1 MEWNKRRRPGVKA
14 ASRAL
19 ARMDM
24 GGSYGS
30 SAGGAAPMLPET
42 ETSYAA
48 ASRRAR
54 DMASWPTWRISPDA
68 ALLPEQDAINAR
80 IEGLTRNNGLA
91 RSARRTIVD
100 NVIGPRV
107 TCKPN
112 PDQVTIGRT
121 LSPDWSRT
129 VQGEWETFAD
139 TTWFDAGGRHT
150 FHSAT
155 RLAVNSLCTN
165 GEALALPIWIQG
177 NGRGNF
183 SRWFTAIQMVH
194 PARLS
199 NPDGRRD
206 EAKRRGGIEL
216 NDLGEPI
223 AYNILKAH
231 PGEITLGLAAPEW
244 ERIPAFQTWG
254 RLRVLHLYE
263 QDDVGLTRGV
273 SAMTS
278 VLRQFGMLDKFTT
291 ERLRLAV
298 LDSLMFAALET
309 PLDSQGV
316 QELFGEPGAE
326 NPMGAYYQSLQEW
339 QVNMRGGAIIPMPP
353 GTSMKP
359 FMPPRGMSE
368 LESFSVL
375 MLRNIAAGLDLPYE
389 LLTKDFSRTNYSSA
403 RAAMLEAWRTFQ
415 AKRQLVI
422 DHWIRP
428 IYDLWFEEAV
438 NRGRIPDCAPADYYA
453 NQVAWTRAKWM
464 FAARGW
470 VDPLKEARG
479 VQIRKDANITTL
491 EDLEGEQGM
500 DWQDVLEQQA
510 RENEMADELGVPRPH
525 VEKKAAPAGGPGE
538 TGQNLQ
544 DAADQG
550 GD

>member
-1 MEWNKRRRPGVKA
+1 MEWNKRGRPRIKA
-14 ASRAL
+14 RTA

-30 SAGGAAPMLPET
+30 SSSGASPMMPEV
-42 ETSYAA
+42 ETRYAA

-54 DMASWPTWRISPDA
+54 DMASWPAWRISPDA

-80 IEGLTRNNGLA
+80 IEDLTRNNGIA
-91 RSARRTIVD
+91 RSARRTLVD

-112 PDQVTIGRT
+112 PDQHTIGRP
-121 LSPDWSRT
+121 LSPDWQRT

-155 RLAVNSLCTN
+155 RLAVNSLASN
-165 GEALALPIWIQG
+165 GEALALPTWIQG
-177 NGRGNF
+177 NGRGTF
-183 SRWFTAIQMVH
+183 SRWFTCLQMVH

-199 NPDGRRD
+199 NPDGRSD
-206 EAKRRGGIEL
+206 DINIRGGIEL
-216 NDLGEPI
+216 NERGEPI
-223 AYNILKAH
+223 AYNIEKTH
-231 PGEITLGLAAPEW
+231 PGDTARGLALREW
-244 ERIPAFQTWG
+244 ETIPAYQTWG
-254 RLRVLHLYE
+254 RVRVIHLYDQE
-263 QDDVGLTRGV
+263 DVGLTRGV
-273 SAMTS
+273 SALAS
-278 VLRQFGMLDKFTT
+278 VLRQFAMLDKFST

-316 QELFGEPGAE
+316 QELFGEPGEA
-326 NPMGAYYQSLQEW
+326 NPMGAYYEALQEW
-339 QVNMRGGAIIPMPP
+339 QVNMRGGALIPIPP
-353 GTSMKP
+353 GTTMKP

-368 LESFSVL
+368 LEPFSVL
-375 MLRNIAAGLDLPYE
+375 MLRNIAAGLDYPYE
-389 LLTKDFSRTNYSSA
+389 LLTKDFSKTNYSSA
-403 RAAMLEAWRTFQ
+403 RAALLEAWRTFQ

-438 NRGRIPDCAPADYYA
+438 NRGRIPECTPADYYN
-453 NQVAWTRAKWM
+453 NQVAWTRAKWL
-464 FAARGW
+464 FAPRGW

-479 VQIRKDANITTL
+479 VQIRKDAGITTL
-491 EDLEGEQGM
+491 EDLAGEQGM
-500 DWQDVLEQQA
+500 DWVDMLEQQA
-510 RENEMADELGVPRPH
+510 RENERADLLGVPRPH
-525 VEKKAAPAGGPGE
+525 VAKKAAPGAGADA
-538 TGQNLQ
+538 GQNLQ
-544 DAADQG
+544 DAADIG
-550 GD
+550 GDE

>member
-1 MEWNKRRRPGVKA
+1 MEWTKRGRPRIKA
-14 ASRAL
+14 RTA

-30 SAGGAAPMLPET
+30 PAGGASPMLPEV
-42 ETSYAA
+42 ETRYAA

-54 DMASWPTWRISPDA
+54 DMASWPAWRISPDA

-80 IEGLTRNNGLA
+80 IEDLTRNNGIA
-91 RSARRTIVD
+91 RSARRTLVD

-112 PDQVTIGRT
+112 PDQHTIGRT
-121 LSPDWSRT
+121 LSPDWQRT

-155 RLAVNSLCTN
+155 RLAVNSLASN
-165 GEALALPIWIQG
+165 GEALALPTWIQG
-177 NGRGNF
+177 NGRGTF
-183 SRWFTAIQMVH
+183 SRWFTCLQMVH

-199 NPDGRRD
+199 NPDGRSD
-206 EAKRRGGIEL
+206 DITLRGGIKL
-216 NDLGEPI
+216 NERGEPI
-223 AYNILKAH
+223 AYNIEKTH
-231 PGEITLGLAAPEW
+231 PGDTARGLALREW
-244 ERIPAFQTWG
+244 ETIPAYQTWG
-254 RLRVLHLYE
+254 RVRVIHLYDQE
-263 QDDVGLTRGV
+263 DVGLTRGV
-273 SAMTS
+273 SALAS
-278 VLRQFGMLDKFTT
+278 VLRQFAMLDKFST

-316 QELFGEPGAE
+316 QELFGEPGEA
-326 NPMGAYYQSLQEW
+326 NPMGAYYEALQEW
-339 QVNMRGGAIIPMPP
+339 QVNIRGGALIPIPP
-353 GTSMKP
+353 GTTMKP

-368 LESFSVL
+368 LEPFSVL
-375 MLRNIAAGLDLPYE
+375 MLRNIAAGLDYPYE
-389 LLTKDFSRTNYSSA
+389 LLTKDFSKTNYSSA
-403 RAAMLEAWRTFQ
+403 RAALLEAWRTFQ

-438 NRGRIPDCAPADYYA
+438 NRGRIPECTPADYYN
-453 NQVAWTRAKWM
+453 NQVAWTRAKWL
-464 FAARGW
+464 FAPRGW

-479 VQIRKDANITTL
+479 VQIRKDAGITTL
-491 EDLEGEQGM
+491 EDLAGEQGM
-500 DWQDVLEQQA
+500 DWVDMLEQQA
-510 RENEMADELGVPRPH
+510 RENERADLLGVPRPH
-525 VEKKAAPAGGPGE
+525 VAKKAAPGGGADA
-538 TGQNLQ
+538 GQNLQ
-544 DAADQG
+544 DAADIG
-550 GD
+550 GDE

>member
-1 MEWNKRRRPGVKA
+1 MEWTKRGRPRIKA
-14 ASRAL
+14 RTA

-30 SAGGAAPMLPET
+30 SSSGASPMLPEI
-42 ETSYAA
+42 ETRYAA

-54 DMASWPTWRISPDA
+54 DMASWPAWRISPDA

-80 IEGLTRNNGLA
+80 IEDLTRNNGIA
-91 RSARRTIVD
+91 RSARRTLVD

-112 PDQVTIGRT
+112 PDQHTIGRP
-121 LSPDWSRT
+121 LSPDWQRT

-155 RLAVNSLCTN
+155 RLAVNSLASN
-165 GEALALPIWIQG
+165 GEALALPTWIQG
-177 NGRGNF
+177 NGRGTF
-183 SRWFTAIQMVH
+183 SRWFTCLQMVH

-199 NPDGRRD
+199 NPDGRSD
-206 EAKRRGGIEL
+206 DINIRGGIEL
-216 NDLGEPI
+216 NERGEPI
-223 AYNILKAH
+223 AYNIEKTH
-231 PGEITLGLAAPEW
+231 PGDTARGLALREW
-244 ERIPAFQTWG
+244 ERIPSYQTWG
-254 RLRVLHLYE
+254 RVRVIHLYDQE
-263 QDDVGLTRGV
+263 DVGLTRGV
-273 SAMTS
+273 SALAS
-278 VLRQFGMLDKFTT
+278 VLRQFAMLDKFST

-316 QELFGEPGAE
+316 QELFGEPGEA
-326 NPMGAYYQSLQEW
+326 NPMGAYYEALQEW
-339 QVNMRGGAIIPMPP
+339 QVNMRGGALIPIPP
-353 GTSMKP
+353 GTTMKP

-368 LESFSVL
+368 LEPFSVL
-375 MLRNIAAGLDLPYE
+375 MLRNIAAGLDYPYE
-389 LLTKDFSRTNYSSA
+389 LLTKDFSKTNYSSA
-403 RAAMLEAWRTFQ
+403 RAALLEAWRTFQ

-438 NRGRIPDCAPADYYA
+438 NRGRIPECTPADYYN
-453 NQVAWTRAKWM
+453 NQVAWTRAKWL
-464 FAARGW
+464 FAPRGW

-479 VQIRKDANITTL
+479 VQIRKDAGITTL
-491 EDLEGEQGM
+491 EDLAGEQGM
-500 DWQDVLEQQA
+500 DWVDMLEQQA
-510 RENEMADELGVPRPH
+510 RENERADLLGVPRPH
-525 VEKKAAPAGGPGE
+525 VAKKAAPGAGADA
-538 TGQNLQ
+538 GQNLQ
-544 DAADQG
+544 DAADIG
-550 GD
+550 GDE

>member
-1 MEWNKRRRPGVKA
+1 MEWTKRGRPRIKA
-14 ASRAL
+14 RTA

-30 SAGGAAPMLPET
+30 SSSGASPMLPEI
-42 ETSYAA
+42 ETRYAA

-54 DMASWPTWRISPDA
+54 DMASWPAWRISPDA

-80 IEGLTRNNGLA
+80 IEDLTRNNGIA
-91 RSARRTIVD
+91 RSARRTLVD

-112 PDQVTIGRT
+112 PDQHTIGRP
-121 LSPDWSRT
+121 LSPDWQRT

-155 RLAVNSLCTN
+155 RLAVNSLASN
-165 GEALALPIWIQG
+165 GEALALPTWIQG
-177 NGRGNF
+177 NGRGTF
-183 SRWFTAIQMVH
+183 SRWFTCLQMVH

-199 NPDGRRD
+199 NPDGRSD
-206 EAKRRGGIEL
+206 DINIRGGIEL
-216 NDLGEPI
+216 NERGEPI
-223 AYNILKAH
+223 AYNIEKTH
-231 PGEITLGLAAPEW
+231 PGDTARGLALREW
-244 ERIPAFQTWG
+244 ETIPAYQTWG
-254 RLRVLHLYE
+254 RVRVIHLYDQE
-263 QDDVGLTRGV
+263 DVGLTRGV
-273 SAMTS
+273 SALAS
-278 VLRQFGMLDKFTT
+278 VLRQFAMLDKFST

-316 QELFGEPGAE
+316 QELFGEPGEA
-326 NPMGAYYQSLQEW
+326 NPMGAYYEALQEW
-339 QVNMRGGAIIPMPP
+339 QVNMRGGALIPIPP
-353 GTSMKP
+353 GTTMKP

-368 LESFSVL
+368 LEPFSVL
-375 MLRNIAAGLDLPYE
+375 MLRNIAAGLDYPYE
-389 LLTKDFSRTNYSSA
+389 LLTKDFSKTNYSSA
-403 RAAMLEAWRTFQ
+403 RAALLEAWRTFQ

-438 NRGRIPDCAPADYYA
+438 NRGRIPECTPADYYN
-453 NQVAWTRAKWM
+453 NQVAWTRAKWL
-464 FAARGW
+464 FAPRGW

-479 VQIRKDANITTL
+479 VQIRKDAGITTL
-491 EDLEGEQGM
+491 EDLAGEQGM
-500 DWQDVLEQQA
+500 DWVDMLEQQA
-510 RENEMADELGVPRPH
+510 RENERADLLGVPRPH
-525 VEKKAAPAGGPGE
+525 VAKKAAPGAGADA
-538 TGQNLQ
+538 GQNLQ
-544 DAADQG
+544 DAADIG
-550 GD
+550 GDE

>member
-1 MEWNKRRRPGVKA
+1 MEWTKRGRPRIKA
-14 ASRAL
+14 RTA

-30 SAGGAAPMLPET
+30 PAGGASPMLPEV
-42 ETSYAA
+42 ETRYAA

-54 DMASWPTWRISPDA
+54 DMASWPAWRISPDA

-80 IEGLTRNNGLA
+80 IEDLTRNNGIA
-91 RSARRTIVD
+91 RSARRTLVD

-112 PDQVTIGRT
+112 PDQHTIGRP
-121 LSPDWSRT
+121 LSPDWQRT

-155 RLAVNSLCTN
+155 RLAVNSLASN
-165 GEALALPIWIQG
+165 GEALALPTWIQG
-177 NGRGNF
+177 NGRGTF
-183 SRWFTAIQMVH
+183 SRWFTCLQMVH

-199 NPDGRRD
+199 NPDGRSD
-206 EAKRRGGIEL
+206 DINIRGGIEL
-216 NDLGEPI
+216 NERGEPI
-223 AYNILKAH
+223 AYNIEKTH
-231 PGEITLGLAAPEW
+231 PGDTARGLALREW
-244 ERIPAFQTWG
+244 ETIPAYQTWG
-254 RLRVLHLYE
+254 RVRVIHLYDQE
-263 QDDVGLTRGV
+263 DVGLTRGV
-273 SAMTS
+273 SALAS
-278 VLRQFGMLDKFTT
+278 VLRQFAMLDKFST

-316 QELFGEPGAE
+316 QELFGEPGEA
-326 NPMGAYYQSLQEW
+326 NPMGAYYEALQEW
-339 QVNMRGGAIIPMPP
+339 QVNMRGGALIPIPP
-353 GTSMKP
+353 GTTMKP

-368 LESFSVL
+368 LEPFSVL
-375 MLRNIAAGLDLPYE
+375 MLRNIAAGLDYPYE
-389 LLTKDFSRTNYSSA
+389 LLTKDFSKTNYSSA
-403 RAAMLEAWRTFQ
+403 RAALLEAWRTFQ

-438 NRGRIPDCAPADYYA
+438 NRGRIPECTPADYYN
-453 NQVAWTRAKWM
+453 NQVAWTRAKWL
-464 FAARGW
+464 FAPRGW

-479 VQIRKDANITTL
+479 VQIRKDAGITTL
-491 EDLEGEQGM
+491 EDLAGEQGM
-500 DWQDVLEQQA
+500 DWVDMLEQQA
-510 RENEMADELGVPRPH
+510 RENERADLLGVPRPH
-525 VEKKAAPAGGPGE
+525 VAKKAAPGAGADA
-538 TGQNLQ
+538 GQNLQ
-544 DAADQG
+544 DAADIG
-550 GD
+550 GDE